1 MNKKEFSEII
11 SLIQIAYNKQYL
23 KEEIE
28 VMYDLLKDFEYNT
41 LKVAIK
47 RLIATSRYVP
57 NVSQIITE
65 YKQIKRDEG
74 YNKILKAR
82 ELGNIKTN
90 EELDKAMKWLDKGIV
105 PDWLDKDLQE
115 TPMSE
120 TELENLQKEFEEI
133 LNN

>member
-28 VMYDLLKDFEYNT
+28 VMYDLLKDFEYDT
-41 LKVAIK
+41 LKIAIK

-57 NVSQIITE
+57 NVSQIISE

-90 EELDKAMKWLDKGIV
+90 EELDKTMKWLDKGIV

-115 TPMSE
+115 MPMSE
-120 TELENLQKEFEEI
+120 TELEELQKEFEEFA
-133 LNN
+133 

>member
-41 LKVAIK
+41 LKIAIK
-47 RLIATSRYVP
+47 KLIATSRYVP
-57 NVSQIITE
+57 NVSQIISE

-120 TELENLQKEFEEI
+120 NELKELQKEFEEFM
-133 LNN
+133 

>member
-11 SLIQIAYNKQYL
+11 SLIQIAYNKQYS

-28 VMYDLLKDFEYNT
+28 VMYDLLENFEYNT
-41 LKVAIK
+41 LKIAIK
-47 RLIATSRYVP
+47 RLITTSRYVP
-57 NVSQIITE
+57 NVSQIISE

-74 YNKILKAR
+74 YNKIMKAR
-82 ELGNIKTN
+82 ELRNIKTN

-115 TPMSE
+115 IPMSE
-120 TELENLQKEFEEI
+120 NELKELQKEFEEF
-133 LNN
+133 L

>member
-11 SLIQIAYNKQYL
+11 SLMQIAYNKQYS

-47 RLIATSRYVP
+47 KLITISRYVP
-57 NVSQIITE
+57 NVSQIISE

-105 PDWLDKDLQE
+105 PDWLDKNLQE
-115 TPMSE
+115 MPMNE
-120 TELENLQKEFEEI
+120 NELEELQKEFEEF
-133 LNN
+133 L

>member
-57 NVSQIITE
+57 NVSQIISE

>member
-28 VMYDLLKDFEYNT
+28 VMYDLLKDFEYDT
-41 LKVAIK
+41 LKIAIK

>member
-11 SLIQIAYNKQYL
+11 SLIQIAYNKQYS

-28 VMYDLLKDFEYNT
+28 VMYDLLENFEYNT
-41 LKVAIK
+41 LKIAIK
-47 RLIATSRYVP
+47 RLITTSRYVP
-57 NVSQIITE
+57 NVSQIISE

-74 YNKILKAR
+74 YNKIMKAR

-105 PDWLDKDLQE
+105 HDWLDKDLQE
-115 TPMSE
+115 IPMSE
-120 TELENLQKEFEEI
+120 NELKELQKEFEEF
-133 LNN
+133 L

>member
-28 VMYDLLKDFEYNT
+28 VMYDLLKDFEYDT
-41 LKVAIK
+41 LKIAIK

-57 NVSQIITE
+57 NVSQIISE

-105 PDWLDKDLQE
+105 PDWLDKDLHE

-120 TELENLQKEFEEI
+120 NELKELQKEFEEFV
-133 LNN
+133 

>member
-41 LKVAIK
+41 LKIAIK

-57 NVSQIITE
+57 NVSQIISE

-115 TPMSE
+115 MPMSE
-120 TELENLQKEFEEI
+120 NELENLQKEFEEI